1 MLLYRNSPIETGL
14 SVDTNHKNNNE
25 SMTVSHHISAMPA
38 FISTGFGQFR
48 PMIGLGHDPIPVG
61 FTAFCK

>member
-1 MLLYRNSPIETGL
+1 MHRNSPNELT
-14 SVDTNHKNNNE
+14 VDTNHKNND

-38 FISTGFGQFR
+38 FISSGFGQFR
-48 PMIGLGHDPIPVG
+48 PMIGLGHDPLPVG